1 MPNPLIYRRFG
12 VILFYLIIS
21 ITFFN
26 FSYLRLM
33 LYLVYFCRNNFINII
48 TL

>member
-12 VILFYLIIS
+12 VILFYLIIP

-33 LYLVYFCRNNFINII
+33 LYLVYFRGNNFITII

>member
-12 VILFYLIIS
+12 VFLFYLIIS

-33 LYLVYFCRNNFINII
+33 LYLVYFRGNNFIKII

>member
-33 LYLVYFCRNNFINII
+33 LYLVYFCSGTYVFIFI
-48 TL
+48 